1 MTVEFLVYAITAI
14 FTYVAG
20 KVSKHF
26 GLNYDLPIT
35 IQNIII
41 IVIASVIG
49 CLIHIENLD
58 VNGVITAVIT
68 AVGGVGTAVVAYDAK
83 NK

>member
-1 MTVEFLVYAITAI
+1 MTVQFLVYVVTTL
-14 FTYVAG
+14 FTYIAG

-26 GLNYDLPIT
+26 GWNYTLPVT

-41 IVIASVIG
+41 IAIASIIG

-58 VNGVITAVIT
+58 INGVITAVIT

>member
-1 MTVEFLVYAITAI
+1 MSNQVIYIIMGLSV
-14 FTYVAG
+14 VA
-20 KVSKHF
+20 F
-26 GLNYDLPIT
+26 
-35 IQNIII
+35 III
-41 IVIASVIG
+41 AIASVIG

-58 VNGVITAVIT
+58 INGVITAVIT

>member
-1 MTVEFLVYAITAI
+1 MTVQFLVYVVTTL
-14 FTYVAG
+14 FTYIAG

-26 GLNYDLPIT
+26 GWNYTLPVT

-41 IVIASVIG
+41 IEIASVIG

-58 VNGVITAVIT
+58 INGVITAVIT

>member
-26 GLNYDLPIT
+26 D
-35 IQNIII
+35 
-41 IVIASVIG
+41 
-49 CLIHIENLD
+49 
-58 VNGVITAVIT
+58 
-68 AVGGVGTAVVAYDAK
+68 GTMIYLLLFK
-83 NK
+83 IL